1 MKNEGFP
8 EGVENYV
15 GEGGKVLLSY
25 IKHIYTRNKEH
36 L

>member
-15 GEGGKVLLSY
+15 VGGEKSLTV
-25 IKHIYTRNKEH
+25 IYKTPIYME
-36 L
+36 

>member
-15 GEGGKVLLSY
+15 VGEKKSDTVIY
-25 IKHIYTRNKEH
+25 KTHIYME
-36 L
+36 